1 MANALKAIVEGRMLS
16 WAREFSK
23 TAIEAAAK
31 ASAVTTEKILAW
43 ENGSDKPTVRQL
55 RLLAKKY
62 RFPLALFFL
71 PNPPDFQIPKVR
83 DFRSI
88 EGIES
93 HIDEYSLY
101 TEIRNAFD
109 KREILIEYQEAENA
123 IDDLAFDVSTEEGS
137 SSIATKIRNAIGLT
151 MEAQVQWRD
160 NRTAFN
166 ELRNLI
172 ESKGALILQT
182 SEMDLSLM
190 RGFSLDIFPIPVIV
204 VNRKD
209 AYAGRSFTLI
219 HELTHVLLRTS
230 AICNYITKETSDD
243 ERWRTEVFCNSVA
256 AQTLV
261 PADDFKTQA
270 VVINHEGV
278 TWENAEI
285 SELARRY
292 NASREVIVRRL
303 LELGLTSKSFYER
316 KRNEFKE
323 EHEKWQD
330 KKGGFVPPAI
340 NVSSLLGRKYITT
353 MLTALDQGKIT
364 LNDFSD
370 YVGMKLKHLD
380 ELRVIA

>member
-23 TAIEAAAK
+23 TTIEEAAK
-31 ASAVTTEKILAW
+31 ASVVSTEKIIAW
-43 ENGSDKPTVRQL
+43 ENGSEKPTVRQL
-55 RLLAKKY
+55 RLLAKKF
-62 RFPLALFFL
+62 RFPLALFYL
-71 PNPPDFQIPKVR
+71 PDPPDFHIPKVR

-93 HIDEYSLY
+93 HIDEYKL
-101 TEIRNAFD
+101 TVEIRNAFE
-109 KREILIEYQEAENA
+109 KREILVEYQEAENEL
-123 IDDLAFDVSTEEGS
+123 DNLALDVSPEENS
-137 SSIATKIRNAIGLT
+137 ASLATRIRNAIGLT
-151 MEAQVQWRD
+151 VEAQVQWRD

-166 ELRNLI
+166 ELRDLI

-182 SEMDLSLM
+182 SEIDLSVM

-219 HELTHVLLRTS
+219 HELSHVLLRTS
-230 AICNYITKETSDD
+230 AICNYNIKESGDND
-243 ERWRTEVFCNSVA
+243 QWRTEVFCNSVA

-261 PADDFKTQA
+261 PEDDFKKQN
-270 VVINHEGV
+270 VVVNHKGN
-278 TWENAEI
+278 TWDDGEVA
-285 SELARRY
+285 ELARRY

-303 LELGLTSKSFYER
+303 LELGLTNRTFYEK
-316 KRNEFKE
+316 KRNEFKDE
-323 EHEKWQD
+323 YEKWHD
-330 KKGGFVPPAI
+330 KKSGFVPPAV
-340 NVSSLLGRKYITT
+340 NVSSLLGRKYIAT
-353 MLTALDQGKIT
+353 MLSALDQGKIT

-380 ELRVIA
+380 ELRIIA